1 LAGEVSVIAID
12 GPVAAGKTVV
22 GRELARRLGFKY
34 LDTGIMYRAVGWL
47 SQQQGIHP
55 DDEEA
60 IGELAQS
67 ITVRIVGEDSDRVM
81 VGDQQ
86 VGPELHTPDI
96 ARYASLVATI
106 PQVRRA
112 MVREQRAM
120 SAEGKIV
127 VVGRDI
133 GTVVLPDADLKIY
146 LTASVEERAR
156 RRWRQFR
163 REGREVDYA
172 EVLQETK
179 ARDRRDSTR
188 ADSPLRAADDAVT
201 LETDH
206 LGVDRVVDLLL
217 EQVRQ
222 RDKVAEG

>member
-1 LAGEVSVIAID
+1 MSGGVSVIAID

-22 GRELARRLGFKY
+22 GRELARRLGFRY

-47 SQQQGIHP
+47 SRQQGLHP

-60 IGELAQS
+60 MGRLAQS
-67 ITVRIVGEDSDRVM
+67 TSVRMISEDSDQVL
-81 VGDQQ
+81 VDAQQ
-86 VGPELHTPDI
+86 VGPELHTPEI

-106 PQVRRA
+106 PEVRRA

-120 SAEGKIV
+120 AAEGDIV
-127 VVGRDI
+127 MVGRDI
-133 GTVVLPDADLKIY
+133 GTVVSPDADLKIF

-163 REGREVDYA
+163 REGREVDYT
-172 EVLQETK
+172 EVLQETR

-188 ADSPLRAADDAVT
+188 ADSPLLAAPDAVT

-206 LGVDRVVDLLL
+206 LSVDQVVGLIL
-217 EQVRQ
+217 EHVRQ
-222 RDKVAEG
+222 HDKVVEG

>member
-1 LAGEVSVIAID
+1 VSGGVSVIAID

-22 GRELARRLGFKY
+22 GRELARCLGFRY

-47 SQQQGIHP
+47 SRQQGLHP

-60 IGELAQS
+60 MGRLAQS
-67 ITVRIVGEDSDRVM
+67 TSVRTISEDSDQVL
-81 VGDQQ
+81 VDAQQ
-86 VGPELHTPDI
+86 VGPELHTPEI
-96 ARYASLVATI
+96 ALYASLVATI
-106 PQVRRA
+106 PEVRRA

-120 SAEGKIV
+120 AAEGDIV
-127 VVGRDI
+127 MVGRDI
-133 GTVVLPDADLKIY
+133 GTVVSPDADLKIF

-172 EVLQETK
+172 EVLQETR

-188 ADSPLRAADDAVT
+188 ADSPLLAAPDAVT

-206 LGVDRVVDLLL
+206 LSVDQVVGLIL
-217 EQVRQ
+217 EHVRQ
-222 RDKVAEG
+222 HDKVLEG

>member
-1 LAGEVSVIAID
+1 MAGDVSVIVID

-22 GRELARRLGFKY
+22 GRELARSLGFKY
-34 LDTGIMYRAVGWL
+34 LDTGIMYRAIGWL
-47 SQQQGIHP
+47 SQQQGLHP

-60 IGELAQS
+60 IGKLAQS
-67 ITVRIVGEDSDRVM
+67 TTVRIVGEDSNQVI

-86 VGPELHTPDI
+86 VGPELNTPEI

-106 PQVRRA
+106 PQVRQA

-120 SAEGKIV
+120 SAEGRIV

-133 GTVVLPDADLKIY
+133 GTVVLPDADLKIF

-163 REGREVDYA
+163 QEGREVDYA
-172 EVLQETK
+172 EVLQETR

-201 LETDH
+201 LNTDQQT
-206 LGVDRVVDLLL
+206 VDRVVQLLL
-217 EQVRQ
+217 EQVRK